1 MYISIAWF
9 PGQGELSLQKRY
21 KMFSQV
27 PYKHVLLVKSLL
39 GGLKRQWTH
48 ENLSKD
54 EAQQNGIEI
63 LTKQLEKAALE
74 KKEII
79 IMGNA
84 NLCSAKWKEPNFV
97 HKKIANQL
105 IGCLDHCELIQKDV
119 GITFQADHIQS
130 NGLTS
135 ESELDHVFIL
145 INYYYY
151 YFNHFE

>member
-1 MYISIAWF
+1 MCFNLFYVRLLDYSI
-9 PGQGELSLQKRY
+9 
-21 KMFSQV
+21 
-27 PYKHVLLVKSLL
+27 LLKA
-39 GGLKRQWTH
+39 RQDKLIH
-48 ENLSKD
+48 EM
-54 EAQQNGIEI
+54 
-63 LTKQLEKAALE
+63 
-74 KKEII
+74 I

>member
-1 MYISIAWF
+1 
-9 PGQGELSLQKRY
+9 
-21 KMFSQV
+21 MFSQV

-74 KKEII
+74 KKEMI
-79 IMGNA
+79 IMGDA
-84 NLCSAKWKEPNFV
+84 NLCSARWKDPNFI
-97 HKKIANQL
+97 HKKISNQL
-105 IGCLDHCELIQKDV
+105 IGCLDHCELIQKKV
-119 GITFQADHIQS
+119 GIIFQSDHVQS

-135 ESELDHVFIL
+135 ESELDHAFVL
-145 INYYYY
+145 SLPT
-151 YFNHFE
+151 